1 MKIASL
7 LAHFLYTHKKLD
19 LPGIGTFLLDTEIV
33 TETENT
39 KNKQVLL
46 EGVSFIQ
53 NSATKEDA
61 VLIDYI
67 SSHTGKIKPL
77 ASSDL
82 ESHLELAKQFINIG
96 KPFLFDGIGTIGK
109 INRNEYVFT
118 PGIMIT
124 EPAQEYVSHETHLS
138 HGADYPADY
147 KEVFYR
153 KKETPGW
160 KRPLFF
166 ILGIAGIVLAVW
178 GGYTVYKNSTAD
190 NESGTDVSGVSSQPV
205 QTDTVTAKLKPADTG
220 QNNITAIDTALNTV
234 TTPAMP
240 TPSGSYKFVVE
251 TAERER
257 ALARFDKLKNS
268 FKLPVLMETKD
279 SLLFKIYF
287 VLAANPADT
296 LRMIDSLQRAYTPP
310 GKRAYVE

>member
-160 KRPLFF
+160 KRPMFF
-166 ILGIAGIVLAVW
+166 ILGIAGIALAVW

>member
-160 KRPLFF
+160 KRPMFF

>member
-160 KRPLFF
+160 KRPMFF

-205 QTDTVTAKLKPADTG
+205 QTDTVTAELKPADTG